1 MAAFGRISQ
10 RMKRLSVELKGIRLV
25 RIFSH
30 KIMTP
35 MTKKVQISKEHFHG
49 CSKELQKSLH
59 NGDELWGRLA
69 EGLEATMQTQSLV
82 F

>member
-10 RMKRLSVELKGIRLV
+10 SMKRLSVELKGIRLV
-25 RIFSH
+25 RTFSH

-35 MTKKVQISKEHFHG
+35 MTKKVQIFKEHFHG
-49 CSKELQKSLH
+49 CSKEPQKSLH
-59 NGDELWGRLA
+59 NGGELWGRLA
-69 EGLEATMQTQSLV
+69 EGLEATMRTQSLV